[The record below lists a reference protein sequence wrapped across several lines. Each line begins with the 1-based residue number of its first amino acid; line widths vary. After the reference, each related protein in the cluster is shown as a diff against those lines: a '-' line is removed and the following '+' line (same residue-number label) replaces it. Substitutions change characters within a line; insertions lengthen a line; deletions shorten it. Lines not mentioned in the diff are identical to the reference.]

1 MSWRRLIG
9 RIGLIVLPRKK
20 TRKSPTLLLISNT
33 AKPCEF
39 LMRSNVA
46 KLRICAAILASALTI
61 CAASNS
67 VYATEPTITS
77 LAQGDPAPFDGDL
90 YPVDVSIRWALEIE
104 GCAERAALELDH
116 EKQLHAIEIA
126 KQRALAEANDRANK
140 RRLEL
145 LQAELETTN
154 AWYRS
159 PVFVATA
166 AATIAVAGLLIS
178 TILVQS
184 TIEVQV
190 R

>member
-1 MSWRRLIG
+1 
-9 RIGLIVLPRKK
+9 
-20 TRKSPTLLLISNT
+20 
-33 AKPCEF
+33 
-39 LMRSNVA
+39 
-46 KLRICAAILASALTI
+46 LTI

-104 GCAERAALELDH
+104 GCAERAALDLDH

-126 KQRALAEANDRANK
+126 KQLALAEANDLANK

-145 LQAELETTN
+145 LQAELKTVN

-159 PVFVATA
+159 PVFVAAVSATA
-166 AATIAVAGLLIS
+166 ATGVLIVAAV
-178 TILVQS
+178 LVQS
-184 TIEVQV
+184 VIQVEVI